1 MPTSAK
7 NIPQARGNGIFFA
20 LSAALHIPYRAMMFR
35 KKRHMPVVPAQ
46 GRTTEHPTASFLY
59 LITGLGALTTAVGM
73 MLCGKRSRAL
83 LIAQWVAPLLL
94 TAAEERR
101 LRRKK
106 SKVESDK

>member
-1 MPTSAK
+1 MK
-7 NIPQARGNGIFFA
+7 
-20 LSAALHIPYRAMMFR
+20 FR
-35 KKRHMPVVPAQ
+35 KKRNKPIVPVKE
-46 GRTTEHPTASFLY
+46 RTAEHPTASFLY

-83 LIAQWVAPLLL
+83 MIAQWVAPLLL

-101 LRRKK
+101 SRRKL